1 MPMAINACNCA
12 AMALALAMLS
22 ALEELEEDPLREE
35 LVRPPLLYVDLERLL
50 RLLLELRLWLDEPP
64 PPIADRDI
72 EAEEGEPL

>member
-1 MPMAINACNCA
+1 
-12 AMALALAMLS
+12 MLS
-22 ALEELEEDPLREE
+22 ALEVLEEDPLREE

-64 PPIADRDI
+64 PPPIADRDI